1 MMIKKNLLPNL
12 ISLAK
17 TLIFNKEAILFM
29 DGVHPHPSTIKQ
41 YGWILKGQETKF
53 IPSNTGRARVNIIAT
68 IDANNKQIGYKESV
82 TISSMAVIELFD
94 LVQLTLPHK

>member
-1 MMIKKNLLPNL
+1 
-12 ISLAK
+12 
-17 TLIFNKEAILFM
+17 M
-29 DGVHPHPSTIKQ
+29 DGVHPQPSTIKQ